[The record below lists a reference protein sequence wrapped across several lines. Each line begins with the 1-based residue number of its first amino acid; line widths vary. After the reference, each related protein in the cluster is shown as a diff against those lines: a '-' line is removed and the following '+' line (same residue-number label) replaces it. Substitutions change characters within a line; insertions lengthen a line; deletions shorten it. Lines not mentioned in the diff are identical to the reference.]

1 MRKYSRNSIPK
12 NSFPTISRE
21 FFLEHSFSSILSR
34 AFFLEHSFSSIL
46 SRKSFF
52 ENPFSRILSRAMQSM
67 DCTVQTT
74 AAPDVSIDF
83 AVQQLPGSQLPGLQ
97 ISHAL
102 GLPRAWLAT
111 CLACQVPDSPA
122 RQFRGLSRSKFR
134 VPTRLHPRYPL
145 SDAGLLEML
154 GKLRL
159 QATSMQP
166 YRPIDGGLSARK
178 SRGPRVV

>member
-1 MRKYSRNSIPK
+1 
-12 NSFPTISRE
+12 
-21 FFLEHSFSSILSR
+21 
-34 AFFLEHSFSSIL
+34 
-46 SRKSFF
+46 
-52 ENPFSRILSRAMQSM
+52 M

-97 ISHAL
+97 I
-102 GLPRAWLAT
+102 
-111 CLACQVPDSPA
+111 
-122 RQFRGLSRSKFR
+122 SRSKFR